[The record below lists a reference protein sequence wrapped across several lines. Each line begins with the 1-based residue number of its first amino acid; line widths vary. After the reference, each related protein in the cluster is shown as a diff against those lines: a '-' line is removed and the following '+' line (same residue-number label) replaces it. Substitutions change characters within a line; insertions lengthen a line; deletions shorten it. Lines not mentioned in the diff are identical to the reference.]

1 MEPRGTHNSAIR
13 GPQWASPVGAAQF
26 RRFMRCSMFGDL
38 FQFFLGMA
46 IIFFWIVAILIWF
59 RCFMDLFRRED
70 LSGGMKAVWIIALI
84 IIPWFGALIYLIVRP
99 RVTATDVQ
107 DLVRQ
112 EAAVKAASGVST
124 ADELAKLADLKEKGV
139 IDDAQYQSLKAK
151 LLA

>member
-1 MEPRGTHNSAIR
+1 
-13 GPQWASPVGAAQF
+13 V
-26 RRFMRCSMFGDL
+26 
-38 FQFFLGMA
+38 
-46 IIFFWIVAILIWF
+46 
-59 RCFMDLFRRED
+59 
-70 LSGGMKAVWIIALI
+70 ALI
-84 IIPWFGALIYLIVRP
+84 IIPWFGALIYLITRP

-124 ADELAKLADLKEKGV
+124 ADELAKLAELKDKGV